1 MSGKLNWAKV
11 QAQDLGRRRG
21 YEQLEDISPIPGPTA
36 RSPKKNTYPC
46 LPQPPK
52 PPKVRKP
59 AKVREV
65 FPASQPRVRR
75 GPLRPP
81 VAGAGWDG
89 AGKHAELR
97 RPPVDRA

>member
-1 MSGKLNWAKV
+1 MAKMNYERTRIE
-11 QAQDLGRRRG
+11 DLGRRNG
-21 YEQLEDISPIPGPTA
+21 YEHYEPDTFRGQGA
-36 RSPKKNTYPC
+36 AAKKKNTYPC